1 MDSLQQQTHLYGLAE
16 YRKLDAR
23 YQKIARE
30 VLLNGLSFSAA
41 CKPLGTNPSRA
52 KANVDLQK
60 CFWAFNR
67 PTSDPS
73 QPPTAA
79 GEISIYDQAAALE
92 KEMESWSPEKLAE
105 WHERMEREYPRDKNW
120 PCHVCGKSCDRA
132 IGLCPACCPGCRCN
146 SADCPRNPKCRES
159 KPTPLPRAVSAP
171 NTPVSKR
178 CRTCGLPAGPRDIVC
193 SDPTCVGAVDTF

>member
-1 MDSLQQQTHLYGLAE
+1 MDTLQQQTHLYGLAE
-16 YRKLDAR
+16 YRKLDTR

-67 PTSDPS
+67 PTGEPG
-73 QPPTAA
+73 QPPAEA
-79 GEISIYDQAAALE
+79 EPSIYELADALGREIASWPAEKQAAY
-92 KEMESWSPEKLAE
+92 WAE
-105 WHERMEREYPRDKNW
+105 YDREHPPDKRW
-120 PCHVCGKSCDRA
+120 PCRFCGKHCDRG
-132 IGLCPACCPGCRCN
+132 IGLCPACAPSCRCDA
-146 SADCPRNPKCRES
+146 ADCPRSPKCRES
-159 KPTPLPRAVSAP
+159 KPAPLPRAGSAP

-178 CRTCGLPAGPRDIVC
+178 CRTCGLTAGPRDIVC